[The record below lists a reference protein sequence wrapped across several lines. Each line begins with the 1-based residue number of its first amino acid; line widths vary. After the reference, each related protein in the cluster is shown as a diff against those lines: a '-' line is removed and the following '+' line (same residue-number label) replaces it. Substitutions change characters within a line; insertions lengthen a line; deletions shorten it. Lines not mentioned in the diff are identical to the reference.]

1 MVRPIVSI
9 VMRGQF
15 LGWLIGAW
23 SSLVDH
29 VGLFLRLWK
38 YLRKVCLW
46 NYLQKVCLQR
56 AEGLPPG
63 YSTPHWNVIRFRPAQ

>member
-1 MVRPIVSI
+1 MVRLNISI
-9 VMRGQF
+9 VMQKQF
-15 LGWLIGAW
+15 LGWLVGAW

-46 NYLQKVCLQR
+46 KYLRKVCLKC
-56 AEGLPPG
+56 AEGLPLG
-63 YSTPHWNVIRFRPAQ
+63 YSTRIEM